1 MTTSFAR
8 DTSAAAAPPGA
19 QHESAFPIDAV
30 ITWVDGDDP
39 LHRDKLN
46 RHLQALGH
54 KPRAAAPTRFR
65 SIGEIDDC
73 IRSLLKFAPFLRR
86 IHVVTDAQV
95 PPIFKRL
102 HELPEADRDKLVLV
116 DHKDIFPAEVDCLPT
131 FSNRSI
137 ETVLHRIPGLAEH
150 YVYLN
155 DDFFL
160 IAPIKPQDWF
170 DRGRPV
176 LRGFWRRQPEQT
188 LRHRL
193 KQSLQRFFPVAPERA
208 RAGFV
213 AGQVASAQLAG
224 FDKRF
229 FAAHHTPTPL
239 RKSTLENFYRAHPG
253 LLERNIGFRL
263 RNPAQ
268 FSPQFLANHLELA
281 AGTARQQRAYRLL
294 YMKPNEMSRH
304 AIRWTLRLGALSVRK
319 PLFACIQNLESAP
332 EDMQAHVLAWL
343 KSRLK

>member
-1 MTTSFAR
+1 MSL
-8 DTSAAAAPPGA
+8 AASPEAA
-19 QHESAFPIDAV
+19 QHSSALPIDAV

-39 LHRDKLN
+39 VHRDKLN

-65 SIGEIDDC
+65 SIGEIDYC

-95 PPIFKRL
+95 PPIFQHL
-102 HELPEADRDKLVLV
+102 DELSEADRAKLVLV
-116 DHKDIFPAEVDCLPT
+116 DHQEIFPAGVDCLPT

-137 ETVLHRIPGLAEH
+137 EAVLHRIPGLAEH

-160 IAPIKPQDWF
+160 IAPVMPRDWF
-170 DRGRPV
+170 DEGQPV
-176 LRGFWRRQPEQT
+176 IRGFWRRQPEQT
-188 LRHRL
+188 LQHRL
-193 KQSLQRFFPVAPERA
+193 KRWLRRFFPMAPERV

-224 FDKRF
+224 FSERF
-229 FAAHHTPTPL
+229 FSAHHTPTPM
-239 RKSTLENFYRAHPG
+239 RKSTLENFYRDHPG
-253 LLERNIGFRL
+253 LLEKNIGFRL
-263 RNPAQ
+263 RNAEQ

-281 AGTARQQRAYRLL
+281 AGTAKTERRYRLL
-294 YMKPNEMSRH
+294 YMKPNEMSRR
-304 AIRWTLRLGALSVRK
+304 AILLALKRASLPHRK
-319 PLFACIQNLESAP
+319 PLFACIQNLESAS
-332 EDMQAHVLAWL
+332 EDMQTHILAWL
-343 KSRLK
+343 KSRIG

>member
-1 MTTSFAR
+1 MP
-8 DTSAAAAPPGA
+8 SASQPGGAAPDPDA
-19 QHESAFPIDAV
+19 WPIDAV

-39 LHRDKLN
+39 VHRDKLN
-46 RHLQALGH
+46 HHLQSLGH

-86 IHVVTDAQV
+86 IHVVTDAQT
-95 PPIFKRL
+95 PSIFKRL
-102 HELPEADRDKLVLV
+102 DELPAADRAKLVLV
-116 DHKDIFPAEVDCLPT
+116 DHKDIFPAGVDCLPT

-160 IAPIKPQDWF
+160 IAPVSPQDWF
-170 DRGRPV
+170 DHGRPV
-176 LRGFWRRQPEQT
+176 LRGVWRRQPEQT
-188 LRHRL
+188 LRHSL
-193 KQSLQRFFPVAPERA
+193 KQVLRRYFPVAPERA

-213 AGQVASAQLAG
+213 AGQVASARLAG
-224 FDKRF
+224 FGRRF

-239 RKSTLENFYRAHPG
+239 RRSTLENFYLAHPG
-253 LLERNIGFRL
+253 LLEKNIGFRL
-263 RNPAQ
+263 RNPEQ

-281 AGTARQQRAYRLL
+281 AGTAKIVRSYRLL
-294 YMKPNEMSRH
+294 YMKPNEMSRRS
-304 AIRWTLRLGALSVRK
+304 IRRALKRGLLPGRK
-319 PLFACIQNLESAP
+319 PLFACIQNLESVP
-332 EDMQAHVLAWL
+332 EDMQAHILGWL
-343 KSRLK
+343 KSRID